1 MAINPYQLAQ
11 ASLGL
16 TESQLQ
22 TEQDVREG
30 KAGLGVQRGKMR
42 KELHKEVLAAQAA
55 AEAELRKGQEQSK
68 RSKWLGGLGPLA
80 ALIGGFA
87 NPALLPGLAKSGP
100 ILSGIL
106 GGYKAAD
113 DTRMASKF
121 AKQQARLAKDL
132 AKLDDRWQGTFLGG
146 EARQFEAEKGREY
159 EDLISSADISQGDLL
174 GAAVGGGLSGYA
186 QGKLVGKIGEGAR
199 AVGSL
204 KDYVGELPEKATGAD
219 VETLLKKIPD
229 LEKQT
234 FIESPDMGET
244 LVGKSKL
251 VQLQEA
257 YPDITE
263 KFDEDFLNK
272 LIKEEVPSELQ
283 GYDMAKLLDAK
294 SGAGRGLNAL
304 MQSLGKGVREIGQ
317 GLGGQDILQGLLLLL
332 SQNQQF
338 NK

>member
-174 GAAVGGGLSGYA
+174 GAAVGG
-186 QGKLVGKIGEGAR
+186 
-199 AVGSL
+199 
-204 KDYVGELPEKATGAD
+204 
-219 VETLLKKIPD
+219 
-229 LEKQT
+229 
-234 FIESPDMGET
+234 
-244 LVGKSKL
+244 
-251 VQLQEA
+251 
-257 YPDITE
+257 
-263 KFDEDFLNK
+263 
-272 LIKEEVPSELQ
+272 
-283 GYDMAKLLDAK
+283 
-294 SGAGRGLNAL
+294 
-304 MQSLGKGVREIGQ
+304 
-317 GLGGQDILQGLLLLL
+317 
-332 SQNQQF
+332 
-338 NK
+338 